1 MLELKLNRVIVLNTN
16 GTLHPYGPELEY
28 EAYIMGEAT
37 TYIKL
42 QTERCLCVCLCMCMW
57 EGALSPANA
66 VFSRLTHLTF

>member
-1 MLELKLNRVIVLNTN
+1 MR
-16 GTLHPYGPELEY
+16 
-28 EAYIMGEAT
+28 EAT

-42 QTERCLCVCLCMCMW
+42 QTEGCLCMCMW